1 MSWIDLLIIGI
12 VLVSVFISLV
22 RGFVREA
29 LSLVGWIVAF
39 WVSLSFSTR
48 FAQLFANSIQD
59 PTFRL
64 IAAFAALFVLTLL
77 VSIVA
82 NFFAGQLVKRTGL
95 TNVDRFV
102 GVIFGFL
109 RGVLLVSVLVLLGGL
124 TTLPNM
130 AWWEGSLLMSN
141 FETIAIWL
149 SEFLPSDVARNF
161 KY

>member
-1 MSWIDLLIIGI
+1 MSWVDLVIIGV
-12 VLVSVFISLV
+12 VLISVFISLV

-29 LSLVGWIVAF
+29 LSLVGWVIAF
-39 WVSLSFSTR
+39 WVSLTFATR
-48 FAQLFANSIQD
+48 FAQYLSNSIQD

-64 IAAFAALFVLTLL
+64 IVAFAVLFVLTLL

-82 NFFAGQLVKRTGL
+82 NFFASQLVKRTGL
-95 TNVDRFV
+95 TNIDRFV

-124 TTLPNM
+124 TSFPKMN
-130 AWWEGSLLMSN
+130 WWEGSLLMPG
-141 FETIAIWL
+141 FETIALWL
-149 SEFLPSDVARNF
+149 ADFLPSDVAKGF